1 VSRIAIL
8 AYHAID
14 DDESVLSVSP
24 SAFSEHMRILR
35 DLPVRVVALADVIR
49 PPGHDRDEDDLVAIT
64 FDDGFQSV
72 QRHAFPVLQRHGF
85 PATVFLVTDYCGRSN
100 AWPGQPGWVRPA
112 PLLGWPAIREM
123 AAGGVAFG
131 SHTRTHPDLTLMR
144 PTDAHEELAVSKKVI
159 EDETGRSVE
168 TLAYPYGTH
177 DRRVRE
183 LARRHYSLACSAD
196 LGYVDPGDDAL
207 ALPRL
212 DMYYV
217 RRPAML
223 KALLS
228 QRLET
233 YIAMRRWLR
242 RVRRALS
249 SAKSGAISKTTREAM
264 QA

>member
-159 EDETGRSVE
+159 EDETGRPVE

-177 DRRVRE
+177 DRRV
-183 LARRHYSLACSAD
+183 

-223 KALLS
+223 EALLS
-228 QRLET
+228 RRLET